1 MLSLPLLLGSM
12 QVGTQEVAST
22 TDPVSQGIVALLLV
36 LLFVLL
42 ARETA
47 HRVLI
52 VFSAV
57 AILWCFTYLTPYRL
71 ITFEQAWAAVDIN
84 VLMLLAAM
92 MAVVGV
98 LKSTGF
104 FAWAM
109 GWVMNRTRGEP
120 RKLQSMMSW
129 FTAVTSAMLDNVTTV
144 IFVTPM
150 ATGMSARLGIA
161 PAAILLPLVIA
172 SNVGGTATL
181 IGDPPNILIGS
192 GAGLSFLDFLE
203 ALTAPVLIMMVVV
216 QAWSAWYYR
225 KELAVPHPD
234 GGFVPE
240 PPPAPTDPLLLRWM
254 AVICVG
260 ILIGFLTHAATGM
273 PPAVPAVIGAAAAL
287 IVQDMLYLKRK
298 QPTQEER
305 THGILEVLD
314 REIEWPTLSF
324 FFLLFIVVGA
334 AVETGLIGTIAGGLD
349 WTIMSAKNLL
359 GLGDAGTLLFAA
371 LLICW
376 VSAVLSAFID
386 NIPYVIVSIPIVMTL
401 TATLPGDTEVLWWAL
416 ALGACLG
423 GNGTMVGASAN
434 VTLIGLAEKDGV
446 RIGFAEFMRFGWP
459 AMMLTVSVAS
469 VFLALHVLL
478 GEMPARL
485 IGWLIAVPL
494 VLVTTFGR
502 RQRPA
507 TAEHQPPT

>member
-1 MLSLPLLLGSM
+1 MLPLPMLLGSTL
-12 QVGTQEVAST
+12 VGAQEIAST
-22 TDPVSQGIVALLLV
+22 TDPVSQGIVAVLLV

-52 VFSAV
+52 VFSMV
-57 AILWCFTYLTPYRL
+57 AILWCFTYLTPFRL
-71 ITFEQAWAAVDIN
+71 ISFERAWAAVDIN
-84 VLMLLAAM
+84 VLLLLAAM

-120 RKLQSMMSW
+120 RRLQGMMSW

-216 QAWSAWYYR
+216 QAWSAWYFR
-225 KELAVPHPD
+225 KELGVPHPD
-234 GGFVPE
+234 GGFAAE

-254 AVICVG
+254 GVICVG
-260 ILIGFLTHAATGM
+260 ILIGFLSHAATGM

-287 IVQDMLYLKRK
+287 IVQDVLYLKRQ
-298 QPTQEER
+298 QPTHEER
-305 THGILEVLD
+305 VHGILEVLD

-334 AVETGLIGTIAGGLD
+334 AVETGLIATIAGGLD
-349 WTIMSAKNLL
+349 WTITSVKAQF

-401 TATLPGDTEVLWWAL
+401 STTLPGNTEVLWWAL

-434 VTLIGLAEKDGV
+434 VTLIGLAEKAGV

-459 AMMLTVSVAS
+459 AMMLTVGVAS

-502 RQRPA
+502 RRGPT
-507 TAEHQPPT
+507 TAERHQTC